1 MNTLLRDSSA
11 HLFVRSLAEPRLS
24 PEDEHHLDRVLRIDE
39 NEPVTVCD
47 GIGSW
52 AVATWSRRRGV
63 QLTSVV
69 RKVPEHPFLS
79 VACAIPKGD
88 KGEFVVQKLTE
99 LGIDRIIFFEC
110 ERSIVRWDD
119 ERRVKMLD
127 RYRRIAHEAAMQ
139 SRRLFLPSLEY
150 CQFADTLDLPEVVM
164 AEPGGGREIDVT
176 IRTVVVGPEGGFS
189 RAELEFAMPKV
200 SLSKQILRVE
210 TAAMVAGA
218 MLAAAHDT
226 D

>member
-1 MNTLLRDSSA
+1 MNSLLRDSSA
-11 HLFVRSLAEPRLS
+11 HLFVKSLTEPRLT
-24 PEDEHHLDRVLRIDE
+24 PEDEHHLDRVLRIEE

-69 RKVPEHPFLS
+69 RRVPEHPFLA

-88 KGEFVVQKLTE
+88 KGELIVQKLSE

-119 ERRVKMLD
+119 ERRIKQLD

-150 CQFADTLDLPEVVM
+150 CQFSDTLDLPDAVM
-164 AEPGGGREIDVT
+164 AEPGGGRDIDVSM
-176 IRTVVVGPEGGFS
+176 RTVVIGPEGGFS
-189 RAELEFAMPKV
+189 RAELEFALPKV
-200 SLSKQILRVE
+200 SLSKQILRTE
-210 TAAMVAGA
+210 TAAIVAGA
-218 MLAAAHDT
+218 MLASAHNGD
-226 D
+226 